1 MRITLLTELGNV
13 KKSFITFPKG
23 GKKNFIQGKSTTA
36 GSYNTGERLSLS
48 LTPAGTQLGFIAK
61 EQGGSM
67 QLQRETGRLKSNE
80 QQQSGC
86 QWMET
91 Y

>member
-1 MRITLLTELGNV
+1 MLKKLFLTLTN
-13 KKSFITFPKG
+13 S
-23 GKKNFIQGKSTTA
+23 GKKNFIQNKSTTA
-36 GSYNTGERLSLS
+36 GSYNTGQRLSLS
-48 LTPAGTQLGFIAK
+48 LTPVGTQLGFIAK

-67 QLQRETGRLKSNE
+67 RLQRETGRLKSNE
-80 QQQSGC
+80 QQQGGC